1 MSHLGNGWKHKA
13 HVTDLGREETVQ
25 CAPRSC
31 QPWGIEGRQS
41 PTHKAME
48 WRWEDEVLAALY
60 LGQGVQG
67 VKITK
72 AVRNH
77 LWIREVQGF
86 ESCLNEPR
94 PIQLC
99 NVAVK
104 SWKRIDKD
112 SKSRSAGAVGGL
124 SRKLVNSLAEHSL
137 NQSTGGLTGESERW
151 AGESQAP
158 SRTI

>member
-1 MSHLGNGWKHKA
+1 M
-13 HVTDLGREETVQ
+13 GR
-25 CAPRSC
+25 S
-31 QPWGIEGRQS
+31 
-41 PTHKAME
+41 
-48 WRWEDEVLAALY
+48 LAALY

-67 VKITK
+67 VKTTK

-104 SWKRIDKD
+104 SWNRIDKD

-137 NQSTGGLTGESERW
+137 NQSTGGLTGESER
-151 AGESQAP
+151 
-158 SRTI
+158 